1 MDDDKLDL
9 LGLWVTDPDDLSS
22 LREYGRSSMDFQPD
36 GQLIYTIFQEGNR
49 QVMLL
54 VYRVQGNF
62 LVTDQPSSPREERT
76 RFEIR
81 GDTLTLFYQDHQS
94 TYMRSVESS

>member
-1 MDDDKLDL
+1 MDADKGNLV
-9 LGLWVTDPDDLSS
+9 GLWVTDPDDLAS
-22 LREYGRSSMDFQPD
+22 LSEYGRVSMDFRPD
-36 GQLIYTIFQEGNR
+36 GQLVYTIFPEGKR

-54 VYRVQGNF
+54 VYRIQGDF

-81 GDTLTLFYQDHQS
+81 GDTLTLFYDNHQS
-94 TYMRSVESS
+94 IYIRSAEDI